1 MEDVIQQIE
10 GFKAYFVPSLY
21 VFGVS
26 IIILETFLYILR
38 KKPRDRAARIASLVC
53 GFLAFGNGY
62 LVSITL
68 LFAAQLWFYEH
79 RLFTF
84 GFEWYVWV
92 GAFLIYDLIFYVN
105 HWAHHQV
112 RLFWCTHVVHH
123 SAKHFD
129 LTTGIRGSFFDAVFT
144 FPFIVW
150 IPILG
155 IHPIIFI
162 MLDTGFK
169 FFGLAYHTAFIN
181 KLGILDKI
189 LVTPSNHR
197 VHHGADVK
205 YLDRNYSG
213 FFIFWDQLFGT
224 FQKEEETP
232 QYGIRKETN
241 TNNVLKI
248 QLHEFASLWKDVKE
262 APTFA
267 DKLKYV
273 FYPPGWR
280 HDGKLQTTRQ
290 LRMEAG
296 IDVQPTTQATT

>member
-1 MEDVIQQIE
+1 MEDLLQQIE
-10 GFKAYFVPSLY
+10 GFKSYFVPSLY
-21 VFGVS
+21 IFGVS
-26 IIILETFLYILR
+26 IIILETLLYLLN
-38 KKPRDRAARIASLVC
+38 KKPRDKAGRIASIVC
-53 GFLAFGNGY
+53 GVLSFGNGY

-68 LFAAQLWFYEH
+68 LFAAQSWVYEH
-79 RLFTF
+79 RIFNL

-92 GAFLIYDLIFYVN
+92 LCFIINDFVFYIN
-105 HWAHHQV
+105 HWAHHMV

-123 SAKHFD
+123 SAKHYD

-155 IHPIIFI
+155 IHPVIFI
-162 MLDTGFK
+162 LLDTAFK
-169 FFGLAYHTAFIN
+169 FIGLSYHSAFIN
-181 KLGILDKI
+181 KLGFLDKI

-224 FQKEEETP
+224 FQKEEERP
-232 QYGIRKETN
+232 EFGIRKN
-241 TNNVLKI
+241 TESNNIFHI
-248 QLHEFASLWKDVKE
+248 QLHEFASLWKDVKS
-262 APTFA
+262 APTFS
-267 DKLKYV
+267 DKLKYI

-280 HDGKLQTTRQ
+280 HDGKLQTTKQ
-290 LRMEAG
+290 LRLEAG
-296 IDVQPTTQATT
+296 PDVTPTSQALS